1 MKNITNYNVKNIG
14 QKIMIKLKK
23 KKQNIMRITKKKY
36 EKNNKNIEMKI
47 VIKLMNKREN
57 IITKIR
63 KNFQKR

>member
-1 MKNITNYNVKNIG
+1 
-14 QKIMIKLKK
+14 
-23 KKQNIMRITKKKY
+23 MRITKKKY

-63 KNFQKR
+63 KNF